1 MPLTECYFCFCVS
14 TIQLIEKRELFLKIS
29 QQRGV
34 KWLLVLYTL
43 DDLQIKGNLEVLSD
57 RNEVLWTL
65 DSTRILMV
73 LVLVQMN
80 LKYGLELWQVVYSQ
94 EAAILGSF
102 QEDSSVTLGKISFAL
117 GTSANPSM

>member
-1 MPLTECYFCFCVS
+1 M
-14 TIQLIEKRELFLKIS
+14 
-29 QQRGV
+29 
-34 KWLLVLYTL
+34 
-43 DDLQIKGNLEVLSD
+43 LSD

-80 LKYGLELWQVVYSQ
+80 LKYALELWQVVYSQ